1 MVLFAALTSAI
12 SIMEA
17 VVSSLMDKFH
27 LSRVKACL
35 LETAIALV
43 GGIVVCLGYNKWYFD
58 ITLPNGSHAQI
69 LDVMDYLSNNLFMPL
84 VAIGT
89 CILIGWIL
97 KPKTIIDEVEK
108 TGTKFGR
115 RGLYIVMIK
124 YITPV
129 LLLVLLLKSVG
140 ILTFI

>member
-1 MVLFAALTSAI
+1 M
-12 SIMEA
+12 
-17 VVSSLMDKFH
+17 
-27 LSRVKACL
+27 
-35 LETAIALV
+35 
-43 GGIVVCLGYNKWYFD
+43 CLGYNKWYFD